1 MTVRSAFTREATALE
16 VVAGHD
22 LSGQVAVVTGGASG
36 IGLETTRALLH
47 AGARVTVVVRDP
59 ERAQQALAALGARPG
74 QLGTG
79 QLGTV
84 ALDLASFASVRSA
97 AAQILA
103 TAPALKLLINNAG
116 TMATPFGLTADGHE
130 TQFGTNHLGHFL
142 FTALLMP
149 ALLAAAPA
157 RVVAL
162 SSIGHRRSDVHLDD
176 PDYAARPY
184 EKWEAYGQ
192 SKTANSL
199 FAVGL
204 TQRYAR
210 QGVTANAVHP
220 GGIMTNLQRFLPQGE
235 QVAMGW
241 MDEQGNLNP
250 AFKTPEQG
258 AATSV
263 WAAVGHEL
271 DGVGGLYLEDVRE
284 ALAFDPASPF
294 GGFMPYARD
303 PQKAEALWTLSE
315 TLVGK

>member
-22 LSGQVAVVTGGASG
+22 LSGQVAVITGGASG

-47 AGARVTVVVRDP
+47 AGARVIVAVRDP
-59 ERAQQALAALGARPG
+59 ERAQQVLAALGAWP
-74 QLGTG
+74 G

-142 FTALLMP
+142 FTTLLMP

-176 PDYAARPY
+176 PDYRVRPY
-184 EKWEAYGQ
+184 EKWEAYGH

-220 GGIMTNLQRFLPQGE
+220 GGIMTNLQRFLPQEE

-241 MDEQGNLNP
+241 MDEQGKLNP

-284 ALAFDPASPF
+284 ALPIDPASPF
-294 GGFMPYARD
+294 GGSMPYARD
-303 PQKAEALWTLSE
+303 PQKAEALWALSE
-315 TLVGK
+315 TLVGERAL